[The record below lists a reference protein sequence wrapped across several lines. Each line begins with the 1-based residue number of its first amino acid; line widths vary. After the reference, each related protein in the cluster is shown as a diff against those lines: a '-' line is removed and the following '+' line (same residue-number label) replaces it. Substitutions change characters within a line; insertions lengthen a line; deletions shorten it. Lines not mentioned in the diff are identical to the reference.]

1 MGAPSAAPIHGR
13 DGDLVSLRVA
23 TDVRHVEDLLEALS
37 AASFPVNPQ
46 LWHQT
51 TEVVVEFP
59 VWERDLDEL
68 RRLLRDAGFERAAL
82 EIRPALAGFES
93 HAETVC

>member
-1 MGAPSAAPIHGR
+1 MGAPAAAPIHGR

-23 TDVRHVEDLLEALS
+23 TDVRHIEDLLEALS

-46 LWHQT
+46 LWHHA
-51 TEVVVEFP
+51 TEVIVEFP

-68 RRLLRDAGFERAAL
+68 RRLLGDAGFDPSAL
-82 EIRPALAGFES
+82 EIFPALAEFRSPGT
-93 HAETVC
+93 TVC